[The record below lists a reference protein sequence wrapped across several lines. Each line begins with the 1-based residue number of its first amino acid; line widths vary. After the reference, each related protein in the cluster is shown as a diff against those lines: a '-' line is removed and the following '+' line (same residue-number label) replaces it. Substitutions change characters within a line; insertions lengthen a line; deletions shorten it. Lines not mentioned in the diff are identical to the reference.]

1 MTVALRPASLHEP
14 CSPETD
20 PVRPLITLWL
30 ALPLAAAAGL
40 AMDLASPELS
50 WWPLAFV
57 SVVVALVTTVGRSIG
72 GALLVGLVFGAT
84 FYSLHLDWVGQFL
97 GPVPRIALV
106 GLQSAIF
113 GIGAIPIA
121 LAYKWTSELRRSAA
135 LQVIIVPAL
144 IGVLWVG
151 REVAL
156 GSWPYGG
163 FPWARLG
170 MTQVEGPFPEVASW
184 VGVTGLSLV
193 IATISASVV
202 QWLRAGLRFLPAA
215 APAALLLI
223 GLAAIPQFATTDA
236 GILRVGWVQG
246 NGPSG
251 YFDERSSGDLL
262 SAQAD
267 ATEPLLDRRTDLL
280 VWPEGAAEFD
290 PFRDEQAAAVLD
302 EIVTRAGSPLL
313 GNAAT
318 TRGAETFNTSFV
330 WTQGSL
336 DPQIHDKVNPVPF
349 GEYVP
354 DRWFYEQLAPDL
366 VGLIQR
372 EYTPGTNPPVVT
384 VGKTAI
390 GLAICFDVIFDGVI
404 RAGAERD
411 VGLFVFQTNNADF
424 RGSDENLQQLAF
436 ARMRAIQTGKSVVN
450 VSTVGTSQVIAPDGS
465 ILATAGVD
473 EVAAEVTNV
482 PLRTGTAPGIF
493 VDQWASSS
501 ILLLALGAIVGLAI
515 YSRRRST
522 RPPRLHDDP
531 TRKVEQ

>member
-1 MTVALRPASLHEP
+1 M
-14 CSPETD
+14 
-20 PVRPLITLWL
+20 RPLITLWL
-30 ALPLAAAAGL
+30 AVPLAAAAGL

-57 SVVVALVTTVGRSIG
+57 SVIVALATTVGRSIG
-72 GALLVGLVFGAT
+72 GALLVGLVFGVT
-84 FYSLHLDWVGQFL
+84 FYSLHLDWVGEFL

-106 GLQSAIF
+106 GLQSMIF

-121 LAYKWTSELRRSAA
+121 LAYKWTSRLRRGAV
-135 LQVIIVPAL
+135 LHVIVVPVL

-151 REVAL
+151 REITL

-202 QWLRAGLRFLPAA
+202 QWLRMGLRFLPAT
-215 APAALLLI
+215 APAVLLLV
-223 GLAAIPQFATTDA
+223 GLTVIPQFPTTDA
-236 GILRVGWVQG
+236 GAFRVGWVQG

-251 YFDERSSGDLL
+251 YFDDRSPGELL
-262 SAQAD
+262 SAQVD
-267 ATEPLLDRRTDLL
+267 ATEPLLDRKTDLL
-280 VWPEGAAEFD
+280 VWPEGSAEFD
-290 PFRDEQAAAVLD
+290 PFRDERAGAVLD
-302 EIVTRAGSPLL
+302 EIVTRSGSPLL

-330 WTQGSL
+330 WTQDSL

-372 EYTPGTNPPVVT
+372 EYTPGTNAPVVT

-473 EVAAEVTNV
+473 EVAAEITDV

-493 VDQWASSS
+493 VDQWTAPGIV
-501 ILLLALGAIVGLAI
+501 ILGIGAIVGLAI
-515 YSRRRST
+515 HSRRRST
-522 RPPRLHDDP
+522 RLAHLYDDP